1 MKTFI
6 EYDDAKPCPC
16 GRQKTYN
23 TCCKLKSIRWGF
35 DESGALVKQ
44 LPMSLETEEKLKAT
58 DHLIEQYYGRKPEK
72 QDKLFPLLL
81 FIRTNSY

>member
-1 MKTFI
+1 MSGFLCYNITTLFNLAKGYSMKTFI

-16 GRQKTYN
+16 GSQKTYN

-44 LPMSLETEEKLKAT
+44 LPMSLETEEELKAT
-58 DHLIEQYYGRKPEK
+58 DHLFE
-72 QDKLFPLLL
+72 
-81 FIRTNSY
+81 